1 MPVTSAAVLDAL
13 RGVRDPDLHKD
24 IVSLGFVK
32 NLAIDGGRVSLVIE
46 LTTPACPVKDQM
58 RDQAH
63 ALVSALP
70 GVAAVEI
77 EMTAAVRAAPVAEG
91 PRAPVPGV
99 KNVIAVG
106 AGKGGVGKTT
116 VAVNLAIALA
126 QMGSRVA
133 MIDGDM
139 YGPNVPIML
148 GLDTQLVAD
157 EQGRIIP
164 AEAYGIQVVSMGFMT
179 NDDSAVIWRGPM
191 LHQAIQQFFRDVA
204 WRDLDY
210 LIVDMPPG
218 TGDVA
223 LSLSQ
228 SVAVSGAIVVT
239 TPQQVSLADTRR
251 AIRMYQKLNI
261 RPLGL
266 IENMSHF
273 ACPSCGTETDLFG
286 RGAGEALAADMSV
299 PFLGRLPIYRPIR
312 VGGDTGRPI
321 VVTEPDSVAAKAFR
335 HAAEQAAAQ
344 VSIASYH
351 KVIPLT
357 QVR

>member
-1 MPVTSAAVLDAL
+1 MSVTPAAVLDAL

-24 IVSLGFVK
+24 IVSLGFVR
-32 NLAIDGGRVSLVIE
+32 NLSIDGGRVAFVIE

-63 ALVSALP
+63 ALVAGLP
-70 GVAAVEI
+70 GVSSVEI
-77 EMTAAVRAAPVAEG
+77 EMTAAVRTTAVGEG
-91 PRAPVPGV
+91 TRAPVPGV
-99 KNVIAVG
+99 KNIIAVG

-116 VAVNLAIALA
+116 VAVNLAIALS

-157 EQGRIIP
+157 DQGRIIP
-164 AEAYGIQVVSMGFMT
+164 AEAYGLQVVSMGFMT

-191 LHQAIQQFFRDVA
+191 LHGAVQQFFRQVA
-204 WRDLDY
+204 WNDVDD

-228 SVAVSGAIVVT
+228 SVPVSGAIVVT

-261 RPLGL
+261 RTLGL

-286 RGAGEALAADMSV
+286 RGAGESLAGDMSI
-299 PFLGRLPIYRPIR
+299 PFLGRLPIYQPIR

-321 VVTEPDSVAAKAFR
+321 VVSEPDSPAARAFR
-335 HAAEQAAAQ
+335 NAAEQAAAQ

-357 QVR
+357 PVR

>member
-1 MPVTSAAVLDAL
+1 MPNPTEILDAL

-24 IVSLGFVK
+24 IVTLGFVK
-32 NLAIDGGRVSLVIE
+32 NLTVDGGRVAFTIE

-63 ALVSALP
+63 ALVSRVA
-70 GVAAVEI
+70 GVTGVEI
-77 EMTAAVRAAPVAEG
+77 EMTAAVRTSAVGDG

-116 VAVNLAIALA
+116 VAVNLAVALA
-126 QMGSRVA
+126 QLGSRVA
-133 MIDGDM
+133 MIDGDI
-139 YGPNVPIML
+139 YGPNVPMML

-157 EQGRIIP
+157 EEGRIIP

-191 LHQAIQQFFRDVA
+191 LHGAIQQFFRQVA
-204 WRDLDY
+204 WKDVDY
-210 LIVDMPPG
+210 LVVDLPPG

-228 SVAVSGAIVVT
+228 SVPVSGAIVVT
-239 TPQQVSLADTRR
+239 TPQKVSLADTRR

-273 ACPSCGTETDLFG
+273 ECPHCGRETDLFG
-286 RGAGEALAADMSV
+286 HGAGEALAVEMSV
-299 PFLGRLPIYRPIR
+299 PFLGRLPIYQPIR

-321 VVTEPDSVAAKAFR
+321 VVAEPDSAAAKAFR
-335 HAAEQAAAQ
+335 AVAEQAAAQ
-344 VSIASYH
+344 VSIASYNR
-351 KVIPLT
+351 VIPLT
-357 QVR
+357 PVR